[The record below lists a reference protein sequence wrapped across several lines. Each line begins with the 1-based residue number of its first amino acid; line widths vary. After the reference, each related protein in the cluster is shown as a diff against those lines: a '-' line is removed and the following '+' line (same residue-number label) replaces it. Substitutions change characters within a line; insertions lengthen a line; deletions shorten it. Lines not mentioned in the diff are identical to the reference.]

1 MTNRYDWPIRTEA
14 NHFIFLLNTVWA
26 HTHNTHHSFIHSFD
40 DGGVFVGG
48 LVHTLSPR
56 YNWDSFNWI
65 SPSCPQN
72 RGKWRIQRGESQ
84 TNKQTNETNNTSNDV
99 VEETTID
106 KIPSSKTLPTQIPK
120 YVTLH
125 CCCCEQMDRSKS
137 ITIFQLRCC
146 CCEQMDRSKSITS
159 IFQTIFITM
168 WWGGGNVQVQ
178 SPKSKPVRGGH
189 PPARPPTL
197 EPHQVGGSSPPRV

>member
-1 MTNRYDWPIRTEA
+1 MIDQSEQKQIIL
-14 NHFIFLLNTVWA
+14 FFFLILYGL
-26 HTHNTHHSFIHSFD
+26 THITHIIHSFIHSMMVACLWVAWF
-40 DGGVFVGG
+40 
-48 LVHTLSPR
+48 TLLALDTIEIHST
-56 YNWDSFNWI
+56 
-65 SPSCPQN
+65 
-72 RGKWRIQRGESQ
+72 ESHLRALKIGASGAFKEANHKQ